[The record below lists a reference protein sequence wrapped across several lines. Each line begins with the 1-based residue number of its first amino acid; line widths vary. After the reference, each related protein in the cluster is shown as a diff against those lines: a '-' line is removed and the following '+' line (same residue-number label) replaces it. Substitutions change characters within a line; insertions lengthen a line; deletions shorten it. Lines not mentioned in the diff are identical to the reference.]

1 MKNILL
7 LFALFTLLNSCK
19 KEDVCRNCEI
29 SVSESFSVTL
39 TEGYSEPVVVGYNQS
54 TNSKQLE
61 VCTDEHW
68 DRLMEQ
74 KDKFTLQCD

>member
-7 LFALFTLLNSCK
+7 LFALFTLFNSCK

-29 SVSESFSVTL
+29 IVNESFTL
-39 TEGYSEPVVVGYNQS
+39 RLSEGYSSPVDVGYS
-54 TNSKQLE
+54 ESSSFKQLE

-68 DRLMEQ
+68 DKLMEQ